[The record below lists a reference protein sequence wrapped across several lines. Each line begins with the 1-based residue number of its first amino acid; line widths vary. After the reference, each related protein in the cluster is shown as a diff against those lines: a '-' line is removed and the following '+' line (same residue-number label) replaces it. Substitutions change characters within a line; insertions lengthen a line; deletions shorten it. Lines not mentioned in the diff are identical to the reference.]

1 MVGQCGVELVEVGL
15 EVVVGA
21 TGIAAVAVFDPL
33 GTGEEIPHLAVVGSL
48 RQVAHQVD
56 ELVGV
61 AVFSMPLYGL
71 NLLGTHTA

>member
-1 MVGQCGVELVEVGL
+1 MKCGVELVEEGF

-21 TGIAAVAVFDPL
+21 AGIAAVSVFNPL
-33 GTGEEIPHLAVVGSL
+33 GTDKEVTHLAVVGSL

-61 AVFSMPLYGL
+61 AVLSMPLDRLY
-71 NLLGTHTA
+71 LLGTDTA